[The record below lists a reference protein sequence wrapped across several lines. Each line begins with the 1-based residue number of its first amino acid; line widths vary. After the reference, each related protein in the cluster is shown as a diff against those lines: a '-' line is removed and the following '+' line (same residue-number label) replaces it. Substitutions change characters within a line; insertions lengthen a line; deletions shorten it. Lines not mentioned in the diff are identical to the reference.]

1 MYVNFFFL
9 LVVVKL
15 ISDKEKFDKFVL
27 EYMLKILINV
37 CLWCWD
43 EVVFMIKIG
52 DVKWF
57 KNLEKYKL

>member
-1 MYVNFFFL
+1 MGEYLFGYVIFFDFFNLMVDFKKNVCKFFFL

-37 CLWCWD
+37 CL
-43 EVVFMIKIG
+43 
-52 DVKWF
+52 
-57 KNLEKYKL
+57 